1 VHIVFWLFIGIPALI
16 MAYGV
21 VRTAYQLV
29 TRTMPYELTE
39 LDEFG
44 LVVVVLGLGFGVVWY
59 FTFT

>member
-1 VHIVFWLFIGIPALI
+1 MFWLFIGIPALI

-21 VRTAYQLV
+21 VRTAYRLA

-44 LVVVVLGLGFGVVWY
+44 LVVVVLGLGFGAVWY